1 MLLLTACSTPRKV
14 QQEQRQHIELQER
27 IGAEWRDSLR
37 ITFHDVVILAEAGTE
52 TGAPPIHVAKIA
64 RVEVERKSE
73 ARVDAAAE
81 EVAETEAKREE
92 APQSESQTWK
102 WILAIGGFLMFLNFI
117 GFKKV

>member
-52 TGAPPIHVAKIA
+52 AGAPPIHVAKIA

-73 ARVDAAAE
+73 ARVEAAAE

-92 APQSESQTWK
+92 TPAKQASTWQ
-102 WILAIGGFLMFLNFI
+102 WLLALAVFIAFLIFI
-117 GFKKV
+117 RA